1 MLGTKHALTHS
12 NRTLVER
19 KSLLISALSLTD
31 ARQEMQCSC
40 RSGIV
45 RIEGALEDGECMSAR
60 LLSLVIFLTE
70 IIVMGQV
77 AKCDGN
83 IDALFSYGLL
93 VDGKGT
99 QMERFGLIMY
109 WQMTAGTAAIRTM
122 TMCLSSASI
131 CGRTTMECAS

>member
-1 MLGTKHALTHS
+1 MLGTKHALTHT
-12 NRTLVER
+12 NCTVVER

-31 ARQEMQCSC
+31 PRQEMQRSC

-60 LLSLVIFLTE
+60 LLRLVVFLTE

-93 VDGKGT
+93 IDGKRA
-99 QMERFGLIMY
+99 QMERFGLI
-109 WQMTAGTAAIRTM
+109 I
-122 TMCLSSASI
+122 LASKAVDMSQ
-131 CGRTTMECAS
+131 TT